1 MLIRKN
7 LWICRGFFMGGTG
20 MGANSIFGKSVPDWI
35 TVMADSSGADLGSDK
50 TMPLNLLRE
59 GTRLG

>member
-1 MLIRKN
+1 
-7 LWICRGFFMGGTG
+7 